1 MHATAQMVVAD
12 GRPRINEP
20 VFGALMNVASM
31 PLDTVGFAQRQIDIT
46 SRHARVAKAVIRL
59 SPLWLLKL
67 RTLGTAKVGTYKLK
81 IDAIMFRGLAANVAD
96 HRANGGWSKI
106 DGAGRQAIDGLTLL
120 ATTMHDLHGQIL
132 SLKTKS
138 PMIHA
143 AISDFAAAASEVYDS
158 ITGLRW
164 EFLEL
169 EASRSR
175 IDTGY
180 AASTAE
186 EVDEVFARIV
196 SE

>member
-1 MHATAQMVVAD
+1 M
-12 GRPRINEP
+12 
-20 VFGALMNVASM
+20 
-31 PLDTVGFAQRQIDIT
+31 
-46 SRHARVAKAVIRL
+46 
-59 SPLWLLKL
+59 
-67 RTLGTAKVGTYKLK
+67 GTYKLK
-81 IDAIMFRGLAANVAD
+81 IDAIMFRGLAASVAD

-106 DGAGRQAIDGLTLL
+106 DGECQKAIDGLAQL
-120 ATTMHDLHGQIL
+120 AKNMHDLHGQIL
-132 SLKTKS
+132 SLTTKS
-138 PMIHA
+138 ALIHA
-143 AISDFAAAASEVYDS
+143 AIGEFAAAASEVYDS

-196 SE
+196 RE